1 MSPEQAVRA
10 AGRGPVPGVAPA
22 DVRHDR
28 VHAIGLS
35 SRPSCLALSA
45 RRRHMVQHPLNM
57 EVSQVGPQVLLTD
70 LVRPRRPQNA
80 LLRSPDPAGPSQ
92 TQRAGPGWLLAAAGV
107 AGELLITAGVLMLLF
122 AGYELKVTDYR
133 AAGAQH
139 RLQQQLTRMWAAAP
153 SPQRGGGRRPS
164 GITSPPAVRDG
175 QGFAVIGIP
184 RFGLSYHRVVVE
196 GVSTADLQLGPG
208 HYPGTALPG
217 QVGNTVI
224 SGHRTTYGHPF
235 WDADTLRPG
244 DAIDLQVRDRI
255 YRYRVT
261 ASHTVDPGDVAVTD
275 PVPDNP
281 TATATRRLLT
291 LTTCTPRF
299 TAVRRLII
307 TAELNPH
314 DVLPAAPGA
323 G

>member
-1 MSPEQAVRA
+1 M
-10 AGRGPVPGVAPA
+10 
-22 DVRHDR
+22 
-28 VHAIGLS
+28 
-35 SRPSCLALSA
+35 
-45 RRRHMVQHPLNM
+45 
-57 EVSQVGPQVLLTD
+57 GPQVRMTE
-70 LVRPRRPQNA
+70 LVRPARPQRA
-80 LLRSPDPAGPSQ
+80 LLRSPGPASSSPAGQ
-92 TQRAGPGWLLAAAGV
+92 AGPGRLLAAAGV

-133 AAGAQH
+133 TAGAQH
-139 RLQQQLTRMWAAAP
+139 RLQQQLTRMWAATAP
-153 SPQRGGGRRPS
+153 VPQLAGGRRPS
-164 GITSPPAVRDG
+164 GVSPPPVVRDG
-175 QGFAVIGIP
+175 QGFAVIRIP

-196 GVSTADLQLGPG
+196 GVSTTDLQLGPG

-275 PVPDNP
+275 PVPNHP

-299 TAVRRLII
+299 TAARRLII
-307 TAELNPH
+307 TAELNLR
-314 DVLPAAPGA
+314 DVLPAPPGA

>member
-1 MSPEQAVRA
+1 MDQ
-10 AGRGPVPGVAPA
+10 
-22 DVRHDR
+22 R
-28 VHAIGLS
+28 VL
-35 SRPSCLALSA
+35 
-45 RRRHMVQHPLNM
+45 V
-57 EVSQVGPQVLLTD
+57 TD
-70 LVRPRRPQNA
+70 LVRPRRPETA
-80 LLRSPDPAGPSQ
+80 LLRSPDPAGSFQ
-92 TQRAGPGWLLAAAGV
+92 AGRTGPGRLLAAAGV
-107 AGELLITAGVLMLLF
+107 AGELLITVGVLILLF

-133 AAGAQH
+133 TSGAQH
-139 RLQQQLTRMWAAAP
+139 RLQQQINRMWSAP
-153 SPQRGGGRRPS
+153 DPQPAGRRRPS
-164 GITSPPAVRDG
+164 GVTSPPAVRDG
-175 QGFAVIGIP
+175 QGLAVIRIP

-196 GVSTADLQLGPG
+196 GVSTTDLQLGPG

-275 PVPDNP
+275 PVPDHP
-281 TATATRRLLT
+281 TAKATRRLLT

-299 TAVRRLII
+299 TAARRLII

-314 DVLPAAPGA
+314 DVLAAAPGA